1 MKKIILFVFL
11 WSNLSIAL
19 GQRTS
24 VKTQPTGSG
33 PVLSGVSIVHT
44 KIGVDPTKV
53 RFEKR
58 MPTYNVVNLK
68 FSLNGNVSSYRY
80 KGKTYQTYYPN
91 SGNVNDCPGA
101 ILNNAKGPS
110 MGLSVKATIVIRV
123 NRQTYTQTTTTIA
136 TAGVY
141 HFRFTLDEYVQEQ
154 FVDAKNIVSITV
166 EPVPISYFE
175 NQLDRMEQCKERK
188 EKEKKDKELQEKEV
202 EGQQTTQKDDDF
214 WAGGEETKLTLGN
227 SDTKETTKNTKDD
240 FWSGSE
246 AKSNDNNSDF
256 WAAGNNSSNGVEA
269 SDYKIRKEDGYSW
282 VESESGKILIPKGS
296 YDIQDYKDGLARV
309 RKTTGTD
316 YFSELGTITLYEY
329 SYINEK
335 GVVIPPIRKTI
346 SIPGNFSNAPLIAVY
361 RYPDE
366 TYEQRRAR
374 EKREEEE
381 RKRRRAEEA
390 KRREQAIQS
399 VKSKYRAMG
408 YDVD

>member
-11 WSNLSIAL
+11 WSNMSIAL

-44 KIGVDPTKV
+44 KIGIDPTKV

-58 MPTYNVVNLK
+58 MPTYNVVNLS

-175 NQLDRMEQCKERK
+175 NQIDRMEQCKERK
-188 EKEKKDKELQEKEV
+188 EEEEKAKELEEKEA
-202 EGQQTTQKDDDF
+202 EEQQTTQKDDDF

-227 SDTKETTKNTKDD
+227 SDTKETTTKSSND
-240 FWSGSE
+240 FWNGADIKANNDGSASE
-246 AKSNDNNSDF
+246 ATNEVK
-256 WAAGNNSSNGVEA
+256 
-269 SDYKIRKEDGYSW
+269 YQIRREGGYSW
-282 VESESGKILIPKGS
+282 VESESGDILIPKTS
-296 YDIQDYKDGLARV
+296 YSISSYRDGLAFV
-309 RKTTGTD
+309 TMGVGTD
-316 YFSELGTITLYEY
+316 YDDELGKITLSESFYLD
-329 SYINEK
+329 SK
-335 GVVIPPIRKTI
+335 GQKIPPIRKTV
-346 SIPGNFSNAPLIAVY
+346 NFPPRAVLF
-361 RYPDE
+361 
-366 TYEQRRAR
+366 TYNYGDTAEDKRRAV
-374 EKREEEE
+374 EDYH
-381 RKRRRAEEA
+381 RRMDRAEERVMA
-390 KRREQAIQS
+390 
-399 VKSKYRAMG
+399 KYRALG
-408 YDVD
+408 YDH

>member
-1 MKKIILFVFL
+1 MKKIILITFILANLSFVF
-11 WSNLSIAL
+11 

-80 KGKTYQTYYPN
+80 KGKTYQTYYPS
-91 SGNVNDCPGA
+91 SGNLNDCPGA

-188 EKEKKDKELQEKEV
+188 EKEKKAKEIAEKE
-202 EGQQTTQKDDDF
+202 
-214 WAGGEETKLTLGN
+214 
-227 SDTKETTKNTKDD
+227 
-240 FWSGSE
+240 
-246 AKSNDNNSDF
+246 
-256 WAAGNNSSNGVEA
+256 
-269 SDYKIRKEDGYSW
+269 
-282 VESESGKILIPKGS
+282 
-296 YDIQDYKDGLARV
+296 
-309 RKTTGTD
+309 
-316 YFSELGTITLYEY
+316 
-329 SYINEK
+329 
-335 GVVIPPIRKTI
+335 
-346 SIPGNFSNAPLIAVY
+346 
-361 RYPDE
+361 
-366 TYEQRRAR
+366 
-374 EKREEEE
+374 
-381 RKRRRAEEA
+381 
-390 KRREQAIQS
+390 
-399 VKSKYRAMG
+399 
-408 YDVD
+408 